1 MQGQAA
7 ARSLAAMPDS
17 QAQQETLGATEHFRW
32 SSPSGLLN
40 RTRPLSNHVEGELRE
55 ITAWLGLPDAP
66 RGDLIWV
73 ATREDLQE
81 LLSFPAPEWF
91 AAVTQPHRQRIIM
104 VVEAASGQE
113 QLFQTLR
120 HELVHWAMQ
129 SVGERAWGALPAWFH
144 EGVAQA
150 WAADLNRPSIQ
161 VSLAWAAFH
170 DELPWLGD
178 YREGFGTKPYRAAMG
193 YALAEA
199 FVRRLIRVEGKEII
213 PELMAR
219 LRSGENLDQAL
230 LALTDLP
237 LIDHEME
244 LRAELGSWRALMAE
258 IAPQSFLFL
267 VLVLLVAAPLALY
280 RRRRRHAL
288 AVARW
293 EAEEQ
298 EALEAERQPR
308 DDEDD
313 QWLHLT

>member
-1 MQGQAA
+1 V
-7 ARSLAAMPDS
+7 
-17 QAQQETLGATEHFRW
+17 QQETLGASEHFRW
-32 SSPSGLLN
+32 SSPTDLLA
-40 RTRPLSNHVEGELRE
+40 RTRPLSNRAEEELAA

-66 RGDLIWV
+66 HGELIWV
-73 ATREDLQE
+73 ATRNDLQE

-91 AAVTQPHRQRIIM
+91 AAVTQPHEQRIIM
-104 VVEAASGQE
+104 VVEVASGQE

-129 SVGERAWGALPAWFH
+129 SLGEQAWVHLPAWFH

-178 YREGFGTKPYRAAMG
+178 YKEGFGSKPYRAAMG

-199 FVRRLIRVEGKEII
+199 FVRRLIRVEGKDII
-213 PELMAR
+213 PMLMER
-219 LRSGENLDQAL
+219 LRQGENLDQAL
-230 LALTDLP
+230 LALTELP
-237 LIDHEME
+237 LIDHEMA
-244 LRAELGSWRALMAE
+244 LRAELGSWRALLAE

-267 VLVLLVAAPLALY
+267 VLVLLVALPLAMR
-280 RRRRRHAL
+280 RRRRRHAMVL
-288 AVARW
+288 ARW

-298 EALEAERQPR
+298 RVVEAEEQRR